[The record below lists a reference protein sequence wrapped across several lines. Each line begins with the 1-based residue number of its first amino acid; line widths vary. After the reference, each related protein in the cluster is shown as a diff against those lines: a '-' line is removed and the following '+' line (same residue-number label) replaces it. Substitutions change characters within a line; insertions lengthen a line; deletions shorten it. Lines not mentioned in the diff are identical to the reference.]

1 MVTQLQILNYKK
13 SLVLKNRFR
22 KYLPVVVDIETG
34 GFDPASNAIL
44 EIAITLIEEENK
56 KLIVGETF
64 RHHIIPFE
72 GSIVEKE
79 SLEFTKINLDHPLR
93 NAVTESEALNDLFKI
108 INKAKNKY
116 ECSRAILV
124 GHNAHF
130 DNSFLTESLKRNNIK
145 KTPFHKFS
153 VIDTV
158 SLGVL
163 ATGQTVLARI
173 CDKLNIDYDND
184 EAHSAAY
191 DTVVTAQVFCS
202 ILNKYDS

>member
-1 MVTQLQILNYKK
+1 MVTQLQIQNCKK
-13 SLVLKNRFR
+13 NLVLKNRFR

-34 GFDPASNAIL
+34 GFDPTSNAIL

-64 RHHIIPFE
+64 RHHIVPFE

>member
-1 MVTQLQILNYKK
+1 MVTQLQIQNCKK
-13 SLVLKNRFR
+13 NLVLKNRFR

-34 GFDPASNAIL
+34 GFDPDTNAIL
-44 EIAITLIEEENK
+44 EIAITLIEEKDK
-56 KLIVGETF
+56 KLVVGETY
-64 RHHIIPFE
+64 RHHFTPFD

-79 SLEFTKINLDHPLR
+79 SLEFTKIKLDHPLR
-93 NAVTESEALNDLFKI
+93 VSVSEIDALNDLFKI
-108 INKAKNKY
+108 INKTKNKY

-130 DNSFLTESLKRNNIK
+130 DSSFLTAAYKRNKIK

-173 CDKLNIDYDND
+173 CDELDINYDND

-191 DTVVTAQVFCS
+191 DSNVTAKVFCS
-202 ILNKYDS
+202 IVNKFDS

>member
-1 MVTQLQILNYKK
+1 M
-13 SLVLKNRFR
+13 LKNRFR

-34 GFDPASNAIL
+34 GFDPDTNAIL
-44 EIAITLIEEENK
+44 EIAITLIEEKDK
-56 KLIVGETF
+56 KLVVGETY
-64 RHHIIPFE
+64 RHHITPFD

-79 SLEFTKINLDHPLR
+79 SLEFTKIKLDHPLR
-93 NAVTESEALNDLFKI
+93 VSVSEIDALNDLFKI
-108 INKAKNKY
+108 INKTKNKY
-116 ECSRAILV
+116 KCSRAILV

-130 DNSFLTESLKRNNIK
+130 DSSFLTAAYKRNKIK

-173 CDKLNIDYDND
+173 CDELDINYDND

-191 DTVVTAQVFCS
+191 DSNVTANVFCS
-202 ILNKYDS
+202 IVNKFDS

>member
-1 MVTQLQILNYKK
+1 
-13 SLVLKNRFR
+13 VLKNRFR

-34 GFDPASNAIL
+34 GFDPELNAIL
-44 EIAITLIEEENK
+44 EIAITLIEENDNK
-56 KLIVGETF
+56 FVVGETY

-72 GSIVEKE
+72 NSIIEKE
-79 SLEFTKINLDHPLR
+79 SLEFTKIKLDHPLR
-93 NAVTESEALNDLFKI
+93 NAIEEKDAIKDIFKI
-108 INKAKNKY
+108 INKVKNKY

-130 DNSFLTESLKRNNIK
+130 DNSFLDAAIKRNNIK
-145 KTPFHKFS
+145 RTPFHKFS

-173 CDKLNIDYDND
+173 CDKLEIDYDND
-184 EAHSAAY
+184 QAHSAAY
-191 DTVVTAQVFCS
+191 DTLVTAKVFCS
-202 ILNKYDS
+202 IVNGYDN

>member
-1 MVTQLQILNYKK
+1 M
-13 SLVLKNRFR
+13 LKNRFR

-34 GFDPASNAIL
+34 GFDPDINAIL
-44 EIAITLIEEENK
+44 EIAITLIEEEK
-56 KLIVGETF
+56 GLLIPGETY
-64 RHHIIPFE
+64 RHHINPYE
-72 GSIVEKE
+72 GSVVEKE
-79 SLEFTKINLDHPLR
+79 SLEFTKIKLDHPLR
-93 NAVTESEALNDLFKI
+93 NAIEETEALNDLFKI

-130 DNSFLTESLKRNNIK
+130 DKSFLDASVIRNKIK

-173 CDKLNIDYDND
+173 CDELSIDYDND

-191 DTVVTAQVFCS
+191 DTKVTAEVFCS
-202 ILNKYDS
+202 IINKFDS

>member
-1 MVTQLQILNYKK
+1 M
-13 SLVLKNRFR
+13 LKNRFR

-34 GFDPASNAIL
+34 GFDPEKNAIL
-44 EIAITLIEEENK
+44 EIAITLIEEENDK
-56 KLIVGETF
+56 FYPGETF
-64 RHHIIPFE
+64 RYHINPFE

-79 SLEFTKINLDHPLR
+79 SLDFTKIKLDHPLR
-93 NAVTESEALNDLFKI
+93 NAVDELEALNDLFKI
-108 INKAKNKY
+108 INRTKKKY

-130 DNSFLTESLKRNNIK
+130 DKSFLDASVIRNNIK

-173 CDKLNIDYDND
+173 CEHLSVNYDND

-191 DTVVTAQVFCS
+191 DTGVTAEVFCKIINS
-202 ILNKYDS
+202 FDN

>member
-1 MVTQLQILNYKK
+1 M
-13 SLVLKNRFR
+13 LKNRFR

-34 GFDPASNAIL
+34 GFDPDINAIL
-44 EIAITLIEEENK
+44 EIAITLIEEEK
-56 KLIVGETF
+56 GILVPGDTF
-64 RHHIIPFE
+64 RHHINPFE

-79 SLEFTKINLDHPLR
+79 SLEFTKIKLDHPLR
-93 NAVTESEALNDLFKI
+93 NAIEESEALNNLFKI

-130 DNSFLTESLKRNNIK
+130 DKSFLDSSVNRNKIK

-173 CDKLNIDYDND
+173 CDELLIDYDND

-191 DTVVTAQVFCS
+191 DTKVTAEVFCS
-202 ILNKYDS
+202 IINKFDS

>member
-1 MVTQLQILNYKK
+1 M
-13 SLVLKNRFR
+13 LKNRFR

-34 GFDPASNAIL
+34 GFDPELNAIL
-44 EIAITLIEEENK
+44 EIAITLIEEQDNK
-56 KLIVGETF
+56 FVVGETY
-64 RHHIIPFE
+64 RHHINPFE
-72 GSIVEKE
+72 NSIIEKE
-79 SLEFTKINLDHPLR
+79 SLDFTKIKLDHPLR
-93 NAVTESEALNDLFKI
+93 NSIDEKDAIKDIFKI
-108 INKAKNKY
+108 INKIKNKY

-130 DNSFLTESLKRNNIK
+130 DMSFLDAAMKRNNIK

-173 CDKLNIDYDND
+173 CDQLGIDYDND
-184 EAHSAAY
+184 QAHSAAY
-191 DTVVTAQVFCS
+191 DTLVTAKVFCAIFNS
-202 ILNKYDS
+202 YDN